1 MKPPRRKSPYYDRI
15 AEILEKMGRSD
26 VDPRHVEAGMRLQF
40 STLDHLSLGQ
50 FRSEIRLQ
58 VQVVDAD
65 PALAERL
72 AKSYAL

>member
-40 STLDHLSLGQ
+40 STLDHLSTTPGAATWSP
-50 FRSEIRLQ
+50 RRG
-58 VQVVDAD
+58 
-65 PALAERL
+65 PATTSGAT
-72 AKSYAL
+72 